1 MSARRPRRRAVRVSE
16 VDRRLI
22 EKGLPPSWEATSG
35 PVDTD
40 ADGDGEGR
48 PLSNDARLLDNV
60 PPHAQPRI

>member
-1 MSARRPRRRAVRVSE
+1 MSTRRPRRRAVLVSE

-22 EKGLPPSWEATSG
+22 EKGLPPSWEETVG

-40 ADGDGEGR
+40 ADEGGEGHPR
-48 PLSNDARLLDNV
+48 SNDFRLLDNV